1 MTGQARVDEF
11 RALYDAGYP
20 RIVAFAL
27 RRART
32 PDEGYDI
39 VSETFMT
46 AWRRFDDAP
55 RPEAWMAWLYG
66 IARRTLANHYRAD
79 DRRRRLQ
86 GRLEVHASSATDT
99 ETGTEGPS
107 IVRGAMTAMS
117 PEDRE
122 ILTMAA
128 WDDMTNDEIAGALG
142 ISAGTA
148 AVRLHRARKRLAK
161 ELGRRGYPPGGPSM
175 KETGRSR
182 TLPEGKQPSLEEQPT

>member
-1 MTGQARVDEF
+1 VANRVDEF
-11 RALYDAGYP
+11 RLLYDAGYP

-55 RPEAWMAWLYG
+55 PEEAWMAWLYG
-66 IARRTLANHYRAD
+66 IARRTLSNHYRAD

-86 GRLEVHASSATDT
+86 ERLENQPARGVEA
-99 ETGTEGPS
+99 EGPA
-107 IVRGAMTAMS
+107 IVGEAMGALG
-117 PEDRE
+117 EDDRE

-128 WDDMTNDEIAGALG
+128 WDDMTNEEIAGALG
-142 ISAGTA
+142 ISPGTA

-161 ELGRRGYPPGGPSM
+161 ELGRRGYPPGAATM
-175 KETGRSR
+175 QETGESR
-182 TLPEGKQPSLEEQPT
+182 TLPEGTQRSIEERPA